1 MKRIITTAL
10 LTSALL
16 AAPVAQ
22 AASYQDR
29 SMATGAVVGA
39 TTGAVVGSSHN
50 QAVQGAIFGAVLGT
64 IAGVVISSQHQ
75 PVHVV
80 KQHPRPHYKPVAHHK
95 HRAQKVYYSR
105 SNNRNHGLYADSH
118 SYRHERG
125 DRH

>member
-1 MKRIITTAL
+1 MKRIITAAL

-29 SMATGAVVGA
+29 AMA
-39 TTGAVVGSSHN
+39 TGAVVGSSHN